1 MVVILHSLEDWDLF
15 TSKVDYNNGLIIAIK
30 RKIQRNAVGIG
41 SILHYYLVWISFSMK
56 IHIWL
61 IIPTFYKQAYSVCVK
76 GCSCTKVISIIDV
89 LSAISD
95 ERSLLLF
102 RTIARFSFNSESSSE
117 ILIGTLHLKSKQ
129 YYSRMSQ
136 LVKADLV
143 IRRHGKYFLT
153 SFGKLVYDA
162 QTTIEKALVNYWKL
176 KAIDRLENSDH
187 TPGRI

>member
-1 MVVILHSLEDWDLF
+1 
-15 TSKVDYNNGLIIAIK
+15 
-30 RKIQRNAVGIG
+30 
-41 SILHYYLVWISFSMK
+41 MK
-56 IHIWL
+56 LHIWL

-76 GCSCTKVISIIDV
+76 GCSCIKVITTIDV

-102 RTIARFSFNSESSSE
+102 RAIASANSERSISE
-117 ILIGTLHLKSKQ
+117 ILISTLHLRSKQ

-143 IRRHGKYFLT
+143 IRRNGKYFLT
-153 SFGKLVYDA
+153 SLRKLVYDA
-162 QTTIEKALVNYWKL
+162 QTTIEKALANYWKL

-187 TPGRI
+187 IPKEEYNEIIHLLIDNEGIKEQIIIEKHPITNKVFPDRSFQETSLLSKIDM